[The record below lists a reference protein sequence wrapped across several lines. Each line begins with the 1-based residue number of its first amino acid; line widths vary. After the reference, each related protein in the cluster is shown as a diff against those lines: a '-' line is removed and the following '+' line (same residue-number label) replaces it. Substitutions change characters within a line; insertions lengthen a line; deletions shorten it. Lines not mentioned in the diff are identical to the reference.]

1 MGSNQMSKLLEVF
14 GKGITVNTADVIWHW
29 LNQILSQ
36 EQPSDRTELLHKIL
50 DHLANRE
57 TVPAEE
63 KTKAYLSDS
72 PDCIYGRMAAAAQCL
87 MQNDLQEALKQVQS
101 VYWRQPS
108 NTMALYVMGY
118 CYERLGHIEQAVE
131 FYQDC
136 VKFKSYLQLPRQR
149 MAAIYLKE
157 GRIDRAVREYEILTS
172 EHPNDISS
180 VVLLG
185 YLYLASHRL
194 SQAVDTFNLGILS
207 HPDNFMDSQREDEI
221 QSLIDGEMY
230 EQALE
235 AIKYTIEQV
244 GPSHDLFIRMGDLY
258 SQWEKSEEAITCYE
272 YAIRVQPSSLEAG
285 IKVGTHYL
293 RCQQFS
299 LAAEQFNRASAINDE
314 ILDAYMGLALAQKLL
329 DQHDSAM
336 QTLSLASSIH
346 KNSVLLYTE
355 ATILQFQSVMDENN
369 TSHKQSD
376 NRVAVV
382 NDVIQAYQ
390 SQIKMHSNRP
400 DVHYKYGILMM
411 GENNLPEAIS
421 AFENAIS
428 MNPTNYRAFYKLIIS
443 IYDNRQSE
451 KAVEIL
457 TPPDIAGAGIFEQY
471 YQMTMLYS
479 DKKEF
484 VRALKRLNVLNT
496 TGNYKHSDI
505 RAELEDMLETL
516 GVIDRSVINW
526 ERINEV
532 SQWLQETKE
541 KDGVHKLGRDSAS

>member
-1 MGSNQMSKLLEVF
+1 MSKLLEIF

-36 EQPSDRTELLHKIL
+36 EQPSDRIESLFKIL

-63 KTKAYLSDS
+63 KIRAYLSDFS
-72 PDCIYGRMAAAAQCL
+72 DCVYGRMAAAAQCL
-87 MQNDLQEALKQVQS
+87 LQNDLQEALKQVQS

-172 EHPNDISS
+172 EHPDDISS
-180 VVLLG
+180 VILLG
-185 YLYLASHRL
+185 YLYLASHCF

-221 QSLIDGEMY
+221 QTLIDGEMY

-235 AIKYTIEQV
+235 AIKYMIEQV
-244 GPSHDLFIRMGDLY
+244 GPSYDLFIRMGDLY
-258 SQWEKSEEAITCYE
+258 SQWEKPGEAIACYE
-272 YAIRVQPSSLEAG
+272 YAVRVQPSSLEAA

-299 LAAEQFNRASAINDE
+299 LAAEQFNRASEINDE

-329 DQHDSAM
+329 DQHDQAM

-346 KNSVLLYTE
+346 NNSVLLYTE
-355 ATILQFQSVMDENN
+355 ATILQFQSVMDETN
-369 TSHKQSD
+369 TLQSKSD
-376 NRVAVV
+376 NRIAVV

-390 SQIKMHSNRP
+390 RQIKTHSNRP

-411 GENNLPEAIS
+411 GENNLPEAIR
-421 AFENAIS
+421 AFENAVS
-428 MNPTNYRAFYKLIIS
+428 MNPRNYRAFYKLIIS
-443 IYDNRQSE
+443 LYDNCHGE
-451 KAVEIL
+451 KAIETL
-457 TPPDIAGAGIFEQY
+457 TQPIVIGAGMFEQY

-479 DKKEF
+479 DKKGF
-484 VRALKRLNVLNT
+484 VCALKRLNAVNT
-496 TGNYKHSDI
+496 TGNYKHADV

-532 SQWLQETKE
+532 SQWLQKTTE
-541 KDGVHKLGRDSAS
+541 KDSIHKLGRNSTS

>member
-1 MGSNQMSKLLEVF
+1 MSKLLEIF
-14 GKGITVNTADVIWHW
+14 GKGITVNTADVVWHW
-29 LNQILSQ
+29 LKQILSQ
-36 EQPSDRTELLHKIL
+36 EQPSDRIESLFKIL

-63 KTKAYLSDS
+63 KTRAYLSDFS
-72 PDCIYGRMAAAAQCL
+72 DCVYGRMAAAAQCL
-87 MQNDLQEALKQVQS
+87 LQNDLQEALKQVQS

-157 GRIDRAVREYEILTS
+157 GRVDRAVREYEILTS

-180 VVLLG
+180 VILMG
-185 YLYLASHRL
+185 YLYLASHRF

-244 GPSHDLFIRMGDLY
+244 GPAHDLFIRMGDVY
-258 SQWEKSEEAITCYE
+258 SQWEKSGEAITCYE
-272 YAIRVQPSSLEAG
+272 YAIRVQPSSLEAV

-299 LAAEQFNRASAINDE
+299 LAAEQFNRASEINDE
-314 ILDAYMGLALAQKLL
+314 ILDAYMGLALAQKAL
-329 DQHDSAM
+329 DQHDQAM

-355 ATILQFQSVMDENN
+355 ATIMQFQSVMDEND
-369 TSHKQSD
+369 TSHATSD

-390 SQIKMHSNRP
+390 QQIKINNNRS

-411 GENNLPEAIS
+411 GENNLPEAIG
-421 AFENAIS
+421 AFETAVS
-428 MNPTNYRAFYKLIIS
+428 MNPTNYRAFYKLMIS
-443 IYDNRQSE
+443 FYDNCQSE
-451 KAVEIL
+451 KAIEYL
-457 TPPDIAGAGIFEQY
+457 TQPDIAGAGRFEQY

-479 DKKEF
+479 DKKGF
-484 VRALKRLNVLNT
+484 VRALKKLNGLNA
-496 TGNYKHSDI
+496 TGNYNHSDI

-532 SQWLQETKE
+532 SQWLQETTE
-541 KDGVHKLGRDSAS
+541 NDSIHKPGRNSTS